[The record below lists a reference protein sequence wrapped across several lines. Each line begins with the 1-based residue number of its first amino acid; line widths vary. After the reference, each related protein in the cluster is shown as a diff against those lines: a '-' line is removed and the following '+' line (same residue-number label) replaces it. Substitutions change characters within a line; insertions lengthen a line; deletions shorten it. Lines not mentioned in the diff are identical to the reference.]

1 MTVALTRDATLAP
14 DGAAVASPRERIL
27 TAAYEL
33 FCQRGIRDVSVDE
46 VIAASDVAKATLY
59 RHFPSKDDLVL
70 AFLERREQ
78 LWTYGTLEAGARAR
92 ADNPIGRLLAIFDV
106 YDEWFHRDDF
116 EACTFVN
123 VLLELGRSHPAGKA
137 SSVYLSHI
145 RALVARFARDASLR
159 DPEEFARSWFILMKG
174 AIIQATDG
182 DLDAAKR
189 GKTMARLLIAA
200 HR

>member
-1 MTVALTRDATLAP
+1 MTTAPTRGTALP
-14 DGAAVASPRERIL
+14 SDGSPAVSPRERIL
-27 TAAYEL
+27 AAAYVL
-33 FCQRGIRDVSVDE
+33 FCHRGIRDVSVDE

-78 LWTYGTLEAGARAR
+78 QWTYGTLEAGARAR
-92 ADNPIGRLLAIFDV
+92 ADDPIGRLLAIFDV

-123 VLLELGRSHPAGKA
+123 VLLELGRSHPAGRA
-137 SSVYLSHI
+137 SSVYLSNI
-145 RALVARFARDASLR
+145 RALVARFAREAPLR

-189 GKTMARLLIAA
+189 SKTMARLLIAA
-200 HR
+200 HS